1 VSLPPIHPAAA
12 DGFASNA
19 IDYERTRPGYPVAAA
34 AHLHT
39 VLGLQP
45 GVTVADVA
53 AGTGKLTRLLLPT
66 GARVIAVEPVAAMRD
81 VLARTCPGAE
91 VLEGTA
97 EHLPFPDASVDA
109 ITVAQAFHWFR
120 AEEALAEIRRVLRPG
135 GRLGLVWNRRDQ
147 SVPWVAELG
156 RLLDR
161 YERDTPRFAKRLWS
175 RAFDSNAPFTPLEER
190 TFRYEQELDVA
201 GLQDRVVSVSFVA
214 ALDDDEK
221 ATVLDEVVRI
231 ASGLGERF
239 ALPYVTEVFCCSR
252 R

>member
-1 VSLPPIHPAAA
+1 MPAVHSGAQA
-12 DGFASNA
+12 FGGAGDA
-19 IDYERTRPGYPVAAA
+19 YERGRPGYPADAVAWMAMSLGIDA
-34 AHLHT
+34 DAR
-39 VLGLQP
+39 VLDL
-45 GVTVADVA
+45 A
-53 AGTGKLTRLLLPT
+53 AGTGKFTRALSPFAPRLV
-66 GARVIAVEPVAAMRD
+66 AFEP
-81 VLARTCPGAE
+81 
-91 VLEGTA
+91 LEGMWRHLHAASPTLPAAAATA
-97 EHLPFPDASVDA
+97 ERIPLRNQSVDA
-109 ITVAQAFHWFR
+109 VTVAQAFHWFR

-190 TFRYEQELDVA
+190 AFHYEQQLDVA

-214 ALDDDEK
+214 ALGDDEK
-221 ATVLDEVVRI
+221 ANVLDAVATI

>member
-1 VSLPPIHPAAA
+1 MPGVHEGAQAFGGA
-12 DGFASNA
+12 GDA
-19 IDYERTRPGYPVAAA
+19 YERGRPGYPADAVAWMSMS
-34 AHLHT
+34 
-39 VLGLQP
+39 LGID
-45 GVTVADVA
+45 ADARVVDLA
-53 AGTGKLTRLLLPT
+53 AGTGKFTRALLPF
-66 GARVIAVEPVAAMRD
+66 ARRLVAFEPLEGMWRHLHAASPALPVAA
-81 VLARTCPGAE
+81 A
-91 VLEGTA
+91 TA
-97 EHLPFPDASVDA
+97 ERIPLRNQSVDA
-109 ITVAQAFHWFR
+109 VTVAQAFHWFR
-120 AEEALAEIRRVLRPG
+120 AEEALAEIRRILRPG

-190 TFRYEQELDVA
+190 TFHYEQELDVA

-214 ALDDDEK
+214 ALPGAEK
-221 ATVLDEVVRI
+221 VKVLDAVAQI